1 MSAGD
6 DRVRVER
13 DGAIATI
20 VLNRPEK
27 LNALTRDM
35 WGMLGTAVDA
45 LSADEA
51 VRCIIV
57 RGAGER
63 AFSPGN
69 DIAEFATQRANKSQA
84 IEYGEV
90 MHRTADSLARCRHPV
105 VAQIHGICVGGGL
118 EIAASAGRRA
128 ASARRSRT
136 WAW

>member
-90 MHRTADSLARCRHPV
+90 MHRTADADAVDLRDDRVAAGSRSPRC
-105 VAQIHGICVGGGL
+105 AIS
-118 EIAASAGRRA
+118 ASAGRRA